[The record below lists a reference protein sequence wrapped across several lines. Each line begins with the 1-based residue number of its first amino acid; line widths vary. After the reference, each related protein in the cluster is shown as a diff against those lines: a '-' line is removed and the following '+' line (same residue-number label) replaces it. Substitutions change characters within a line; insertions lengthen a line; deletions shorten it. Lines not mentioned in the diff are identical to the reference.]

1 MVNKYTKYIR
11 NRAPR
16 PELHDKILLATK
28 AMFYKQGIK
37 QVRMDDIAKELTI
50 SKRTLYEIFNDKETL
65 LLECI
70 KYKHQQEESY
80 LQALDLSNANVLE
93 VVLRYYEY
101 TMKELPHINPTFFE
115 DMKKYPGVLAYMRS
129 KRDQNFKDVVSYF
142 TRGIEQGIFLPDV
155 DMELFIRLLNLTFDH
170 SMESEI
176 YKSTR
181 WTVSTA
187 PSSSPT
193 CAASPRKRDWQSSM
207 TSSASMMRN
216 KPSRKADPPDFQTE

>member
-70 KYKHQQEESY
+70 KYKHQQEEATS
-80 LQALDLSNANVLE
+80 
-93 VVLRYYEY
+93 R
-101 TMKELPHINPTFFE
+101 
-115 DMKKYPGVLAYMRS
+115 RS
-129 KRDQNFKDVVSYF
+129 TSRMPMCWRWCCATTN
-142 TRGIEQGIFLPDV
+142 TR
-155 DMELFIRLLNLTFDH
+155 
-170 SMESEI
+170 
-176 YKSTR
+176 
-181 WTVSTA
+181 
-187 PSSSPT
+187 
-193 CAASPRKRDWQSSM
+193 
-207 TSSASMMRN
+207 
-216 KPSRKADPPDFQTE
+216 